1 MAYPR
6 IEIYPRAKPLTGDE
20 DFLVSQGG
28 VVRKTSTD
36 SISTFTGLTHFPAAS
51 APATALAS
59 GTPVGVDSTGKLVK
73 CDAAH
78 PETMPFVGFYL
89 DGPLVDV
96 KTTGIYETTGLTAGA
111 PYFIAIGGGITTV
124 EPASGGTAVQRIGV
138 ALTATQ
144 LFIQPGI
151 VVVNAP

>member
-36 SISTFTGLTHFPAAS
+36 SISSFTGIQHFPASS
-51 APATALAS
+51 APVTTLAN
-59 GTPVGVDSTGKLVK
+59 GTPVGVDSSGKLVA
-73 CDAAH
+73 CLASM
-78 PETMPFVGFYL
+78 PSTMPFVGFFL
-89 DGPLVDV
+89 DGPQIDV
-96 KTTGIYETTGLTAGA
+96 KTSGIYTTSGLTPGASYYIDVNGGLTTAAPNVAG
-111 PYFIAIGGGITTV
+111 Y
-124 EPASGGTAVQRIGV
+124 AVQRVGV
-138 ALTATQ
+138 ALSSTQ

-151 VVVNAP
+151 VVISAG

>member
-36 SISTFTGLTHFPAAS
+36 SISSFTGIQHFPASS
-51 APATALAS
+51 APATTLAE
-59 GTPVGVDSTGKLVK
+59 GTPVGVDSAGKLVA
-73 CDAAH
+73 CRADQ
-78 PETMPFVGFYL
+78 PNTTPFVGFYL
-89 DGPLVDV
+89 NGPLIDV
-96 KTTGIYETTGLTAGA
+96 KTSGIYTTSGLTPGA
-111 PYFIAIGGGITTV
+111 SYYIGTSGGITATAPNV
-124 EPASGGTAVQRIGV
+124 VGYAVQRIGV
-138 ALTATQ
+138 ALSSTQ

-151 VVVNAP
+151 VVISAG